1 MKKYF
6 ATKLSYEIPREL
18 KKYVVSIIEG
28 KSEYKLDPI
37 YPVFA
42 IGHPLMIYVYDS
54 IPVISV
60 NGVETRPGS
69 RVQIAG
75 QIFDADISIKLQG
88 RCGQIGL
95 VLHP

>member
-1 MKKYF
+1 MKKSF
-6 ATKLSYEIPREL
+6 ATKLSYKIPREL

-28 KSEYKLDPI
+28 KSEYKLDTI

-60 NGVETRPGS
+60 NVVETRPSS

-75 QIFDADISIKLQG
+75 QIFDANISIKLQG